1 MTSVKKT
8 MTHSFER
15 DTRKLSF
22 SASYDPGIDLGGG
35 QELKRDGYPDEDS
48 ASFIHLDSIGNILQ
62 GGGGIDNDNDC
73 ADSIS
78 SLLSSILQE
87 EMRHIA
93 SSSSSS
99 YANNEGHTVEPVC
112 SDATSFE
119 PIPLEVITS
128 KSDGQKI
135 VSSDEEDD
143 DIPLEAFPEDDSYYH
158 YDTMNITCQ
167 EEGGTTV
174 LHPSSTKAS
183 VVSLVHTTCTS
194 YTTCDRATGFIP
206 VTTTSEQ
213 RNWFV
218 YTAPNE
224 EKNFHQHL
232 HTPMKNV
239 QGMVAV
245 SSDDEDVTKQDKTV
259 SCVNIRDYHKDKWE
273 KRYNELRIVFKDTGR
288 SSVHHNDVSKK
299 GLARWIKR
307 QRYQYKLLHERKTST
322 MTKERIEALQ
332 RLNFVW
338 DSHSTA
344 WDDRIQELKLFKD
357 TNKHCNVPYNYPANK
372 TLASWIKYQ
381 RRQYRLMERGGKSN
395 ISSKRI
401 CQLRNL
407 GFQFSPRETLSNV

>member
-1 MTSVKKT
+1 MMMTSVEKT
-8 MTHSFER
+8 MPSFER
-15 DTRKLSF
+15 NTRNLSF
-22 SASYDPGIDLGGG
+22 SASYYPGVDLGGG
-35 QELKRDGYPDEDS
+35 QEFKRDRYLDEDS
-48 ASFIHLDSIGNILQ
+48 SSFIHLDSIGNILQ
-62 GGGGIDNDNDC
+62 GGGVDNDNDC

-87 EMRHIA
+87 EMSHIA
-93 SSSSSS
+93 SSDSD
-99 YANNEGHTVEPVC
+99 ANNEGHTVDPVC

-143 DIPLEAFPEDDSYYH
+143 DAPLEAFPEDDWYYH
-158 YDTMNITCQ
+158 SYDTMNITYQ

-174 LHPSSTKAS
+174 LHPSSAEAS
-183 VVSLVHTTCTS
+183 IVSLAPAS
-194 YTTCDRATGFIP
+194 YTSDVATEIIP
-206 VTTTSEQ
+206 VTTTSDQ

-218 YTAPNE
+218 YTAPH
-224 EKNFHQHL
+224 EKKSIHQDL
-232 HTPMKNV
+232 HSNMKNV

-245 SSDDEDVTKQDKTV
+245 SSDDEDVTKENKTV
-259 SCVNIRDYHKDKWE
+259 SCVNIRDYHKDKWD
-273 KRYNELRIVFKDTGR
+273 KRYNELRNVFKETGR

-307 QRYQYKLLHERKTST
+307 QRYQYKLLHECKTST
-322 MTKERIEALQ
+322 MTEDRIEALQ

-357 TNKHCNVPYNYPANK
+357 TNQHCNVPYNYPANK

-401 CQLRNL
+401 CQLKNL
-407 GFQFSPRETLSNV
+407 GFQFSPRETLSTV